1 MKLSFPALAGALLG
15 TAALASFAAVPAE
28 AAGSSWSLSS
38 LWNSAAATFG
48 DKAQG
53 SFSTTGTGGTRR
65 RRRLPG
71 NGMGNGMSN
80 GNGNNMDEMDGM
92 GGMDGMD
99 GMDGMEEGDEFD
111 YTGLTAEEIA
121 EINGE
126 GVDMGMGM
134 GMGMDDMD
142 DMDGM
147 GMGMGMGG
155 MNNKSKP
162 GNKYL
167 LDHLEEDLPPYNGPQ
182 DDPEQAEG
190 MVGLESTDDSGE
202 DPVAAEEAEKQAKL
216 EAMDAQEAAD
226 EEFEM
231 DAAADRE

>member
-1 MKLSFPALAGALLG
+1 MKLSFPALAGALVG

-28 AAGSSWSLSS
+28 AASSSWSLSS
-38 LWNSAAATFG
+38 LWNSAAGAFGG

-53 SFSTTGTGGTRR
+53 SFTAGTGGTRR
-65 RRRLPG
+65 GRRLPG
-71 NGMGNGMSN
+71 NGMGNGN
-80 GNGNNMDEMDGM
+80 GNGMGNAYGNDKATDGTE
-92 GGMDGMD
+92 
-99 GMDGMEEGDEFD
+99 DGMEEGGEFD

-126 GVDMGMGM
+126 EVGMDDMG
-134 GMGMDDMD
+134 GMDDMD

-147 GMGMGMGG
+147 EVMDGMGMGM
-155 MNNKSKP
+155 NNGANNSNKKS
-162 GNKYL
+162 NKYL
-167 LDHLEEDLPPYNGPQ
+167 DHLEDLPPYNGPQ

-190 MVGLESTDDSGE
+190 MVGLESIDDQGD
-202 DPVAAEEAEKQAKL
+202 DPVAAEDAEKQAAM

-226 EEFEM
+226 EEFEQ